1 MSHEVITETTVGL
14 LDGVSVAVGNVWE
27 RDYADAE
34 GTRRAGMTARLA
46 WTDMTGAEHWEVA
59 GAGTLLSLGGSHWRV
74 VAVDKAEGE
83 PGRVTLRRE
92 AAADA

>member
-14 LDGVSVAVGNVWE
+14 LDGVAVAVGNVWE
-27 RDYADAE
+27 RDYADAD

-46 WTDMTGAEHWEVA
+46 WTDAGGTDHWEVA
-59 GAGTLLSLGGSHWRV
+59 GAGSLLSLGTSHWRV
-74 VAVDKAEGE
+74 VAVDKAPGT

-92 AAADA
+92 NPADA